1 MSNVIVVGG
10 GAAGMMAAV
19 FAARNGQ
26 NVQLLEKN
34 EKLGK
39 KLFITGKGRCNIT
52 NAADIE
58 DLFTAVTSNPKFLYS
73 GFYSFTNQQ
82 VIDFFEELGVKT
94 KIERGERVFPV
105 SDHSSDVIAAFSR
118 ELKSLGVA
126 VSLHTEVRE
135 LLCEQ
140 DKVCGV
146 LLTNGK
152 KMKADAVIVATGG
165 ISYPSTGSTGDGYR
179 FARETGHRVTELLP
193 SLVPMEVR
201 QWYAKELQGLSLRN
215 IEIRITDGKKK
226 LYEEFGEMLFTH
238 YGVTG
243 PVILSASSVVGKT
256 LRKKELT
263 LHIDLKPALS
273 EEQLDKRIL
282 REFDANHNKQFKN
295 AGVEESSLAV
305 GTWAIGGQNY
315 GAVDRNDSIKAIRT
329 MLDCGVN
336 LIDTAPCY
344 GNGSSEKIVGE
355 AIQGLKRDEILISTK
370 FGLITDVY
378 SGGYKKCATYQ
389 NTMREVE
396 SSLMNLGSDYI
407 DFYFVHWP
415 DVNTPIDETMAALA
429 NLKKQGKI
437 RFVGVSNFSEE
448 QIEEAEKYLQIDVQ
462 QPPFSMVNRTFVDLM
477 KWGAAK
483 GIDSMT
489 YGSLGSGILS
499 GAIRTLPD
507 FAPNDLRLTFYDFFK
522 EPKFSKIMELLKVMD
537 QIAESHKRP
546 VAQVAVNW
554 STQKDYVGT
563 ALVGVR
569 NEQEARENCAAFD
582 WELTDQEIQLL
593 DDEIKRLGI

>member
-118 ELKSLGVA
+118 ELKLLGVS

-179 FARETGHRVTELLP
+179 FAKETGHRVTELLP

-282 REFDANHNKQFKN
+282 REFDANHNKQYKNSIDSLFPAKLKPVMIELSEIEPEKKVNEITKEERQRLVHLIKDFTMTLTGLRGYNEAIITKGGVSVKEVDPGTMESKKMKGLYFAGEVLDLDAMTGGYNLQIAWSTGYLAGIN
-295 AGVEESSLAV
+295 AGC
-305 GTWAIGGQNY
+305 
-315 GAVDRNDSIKAIRT
+315 D
-329 MLDCGVN
+329 
-336 LIDTAPCY
+336 
-344 GNGSSEKIVGE
+344 
-355 AIQGLKRDEILISTK
+355 
-370 FGLITDVY
+370 
-378 SGGYKKCATYQ
+378 
-389 NTMREVE
+389 
-396 SSLMNLGSDYI
+396 
-407 DFYFVHWP
+407 
-415 DVNTPIDETMAALA
+415 
-429 NLKKQGKI
+429 
-437 RFVGVSNFSEE
+437 
-448 QIEEAEKYLQIDVQ
+448 
-462 QPPFSMVNRTFVDLM
+462 
-477 KWGAAK
+477 
-483 GIDSMT
+483 
-489 YGSLGSGILS
+489 
-499 GAIRTLPD
+499 
-507 FAPNDLRLTFYDFFK
+507 
-522 EPKFSKIMELLKVMD
+522 
-537 QIAESHKRP
+537 
-546 VAQVAVNW
+546 
-554 STQKDYVGT
+554 
-563 ALVGVR
+563 
-569 NEQEARENCAAFD
+569 
-582 WELTDQEIQLL
+582 
-593 DDEIKRLGI
+593 